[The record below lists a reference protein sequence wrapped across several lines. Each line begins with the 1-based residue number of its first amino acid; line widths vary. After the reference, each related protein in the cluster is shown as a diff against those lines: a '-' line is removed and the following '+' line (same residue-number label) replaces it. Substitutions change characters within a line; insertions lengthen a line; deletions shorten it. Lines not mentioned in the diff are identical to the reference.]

1 MTCFHAVV
9 MDIEYYDSAM
19 FLYTLVNCL
28 FQSTPEQLL
37 VHRGQAG
44 ILIQDINYA
53 TLVFTNADCM
63 FSWMNSSQS
72 HQNIDANYLSI
83 VLHSR
88 GEPGRAQAL
97 AY

>member
-9 MDIEYYDSAM
+9 MDIEYYASTM
-19 FLYTLVNCL
+19 FLYTLANCL

-44 ILIQDINYA
+44 ILIEDINYA
-53 TLVFTNADCM
+53 TLVLNNADCM
-63 FSWMNSSQS
+63 FSWMNSSQV
-72 HQNIDANYLSI
+72 HQNIEANYLSI
-83 VLHSR
+83 VLHSQ
-88 GEPGRAQAL
+88 GEPSMAQAL